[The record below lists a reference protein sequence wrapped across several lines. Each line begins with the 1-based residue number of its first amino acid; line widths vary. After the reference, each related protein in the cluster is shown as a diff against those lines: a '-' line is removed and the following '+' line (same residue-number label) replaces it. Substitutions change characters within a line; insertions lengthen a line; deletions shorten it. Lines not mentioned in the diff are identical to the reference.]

1 MSASTIDTVHLP
13 VAHDFAHKWQ
23 QVLDVLA
30 RVVAIPAALIMRV
43 EPPQIKVFLASHSDG
58 NPYEEE
64 EAAPLCTGLYCET
77 VMATRKHLIVPNA
90 LTDKDWCQNPDV
102 KLGMIS
108 YMGLPLIWPDDSIFG
123 TICVLDRQENAYTPL
138 FLQLL
143 QQFRSLVERD
153 LKQIYNAEVRA
164 AEDAALRAEEAERVR
179 QEFAELRASEQ
190 KALEKLQALN
200 SHLEERVAER
210 THELQRA
217 MEQILVTE
225 KMAALG
231 RLVAGVAHELNTP
244 VGNIV
249 LSASAL
255 RESFDDIGEQV
266 AGNRLSRHRL
276 EQFLQQGHD
285 SCELL
290 ERNSRHA
297 AQLIM
302 SFKQVAVDQSS
313 ELRRSFDL
321 RTALEDM
328 VAALGPTIRRA
339 NVQLD
344 VRIPP
349 DIVMDSCPGPMEQV
363 IINLVTNSI
372 THGFEGR
379 DGGRI
384 VIDALQR
391 GDTVELSYQDDGCG
405 IPPEL
410 QGKVFDPFF
419 TTKMGRGGSGLG
431 LAIVHNIAQAVL
443 KGSVRL
449 ESEPD
454 HGARF
459 VFSLPRV
466 LP

>member
-13 VAHDFAHKWQ
+13 VSHDFAHKWQ

-30 RVVAIPAALIMRV
+30 RIIAIPAALIMRV
-43 EPPQIKVFLASHSDG
+43 EPPQIKVFLASHSDS

-108 YMGLPLIWPDDSIFG
+108 YMGLPLVWPDESIFG
-123 TICVLDRQENAYTPL
+123 TICVLDHKENGYTPL

-153 LKQIYNAEVRA
+153 LQQIYNEEVRA
-164 AEDAALRAEEAERVR
+164 AEDAALRAGEAERVR
-179 QEFAELRASEQ
+179 REFAVLRSSEQ
-190 KALEKLQALN
+190 KALEELRELN
-200 SHLEERVAER
+200 SHLEERVTER
-210 THELQRA
+210 TAELHKA
-217 MEQILVTE
+217 MEQILMAE

-255 RESFDDIGEQV
+255 KDSYADIAQQIAANRLGR
-266 AGNRLSRHRL
+266 NRLS
-276 EQFLQQGHD
+276 EFLQQGQD
-285 SCELL
+285 ACELIG
-290 ERNSRHA
+290 RNGQHV

-313 ELRRSFDL
+313 EQRRKFDL
-321 RTALEDM
+321 RKAVEDM
-328 VAALGPTIRRA
+328 AAALGPTVRHA
-339 NVQLD
+339 NVTLQ
-344 VRIPP
+344 VKVPP
-349 DIVMDSCPGPMEQV
+349 DIMMDSCPGPMEQV

-372 THGFEGR
+372 NHGFEGR
-379 DGGRI
+379 DGGHI
-384 VIDALQR
+384 VIDAEQR
-391 GDTVELSYQDDGCG
+391 GDTVALSYQDDGCG
-405 IPPEL
+405 IPPQL
-410 QGKVFDPFF
+410 QDKVFEPFF
-419 TTKMGRGGSGLG
+419 TTKLGQGGSGLG
-431 LAIVHNIAQAVL
+431 LAIVHNIAQVVL

-449 ESEPD
+449 ENTPGQ
-454 HGARF
+454 GARF
-459 VFSLPRV
+459 LFSLPRV